1 LAIEKREKTLA
12 IFGKKIGI
20 GRARKAVGALKTKK
34 VEAQQTLEELD
45 DLETVLNGLWTSLDE
60 TLDEI
65 DKVGQLVQE
74 VVKDAR
80 TRAKARKVQL
90 EKIFNEQD

>member
-1 LAIEKREKTLA
+1 MAIEKREKTLA

-20 GRARKAVGALKTKK
+20 GRARKAVGALRTKK
-34 VEAQQTLEELD
+34 AEAQQTLEELD
-45 DLETVLNGLWTSLDE
+45 DLEVVFNGLYNALDE

-65 DKVGQLVQE
+65 EKVCQLAQE

-80 TRAKARKVQL
+80 ANAKARKVQL